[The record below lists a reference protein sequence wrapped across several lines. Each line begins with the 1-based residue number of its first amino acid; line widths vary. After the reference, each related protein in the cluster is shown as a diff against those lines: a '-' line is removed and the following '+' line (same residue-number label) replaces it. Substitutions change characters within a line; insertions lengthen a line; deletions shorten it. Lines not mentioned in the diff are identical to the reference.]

1 MEHPHSSAS
10 DSHQLLGPRSWALIA
25 LVVEIALLGQSF
37 VGGAW
42 SEGQAPFPFAWRDV
56 AIVHAACALP
66 LTGLLAASIRRR
78 FSAAGMIALAVL
90 VFGAGLIPLLEP
102 VRASL
107 MAALGAYPFLGAA
120 LRAASAFVVAL
131 SASLLWIVLSGK
143 PHNGNGQN
151 DWRFRTAVIGLSIT
165 VLVLAPALYVRARC
179 RHDVGRLGELLEQSR
194 FGEAHTLAQA
204 LLVLDA
210 GGQCN
215 GQALPELA
223 ARIDRAMGEIET
235 RLVRPLTFRSA
246 DGERLD
252 RARCLAMLGRT
263 ETAVEILQAI
273 RDPALAP
280 EVEYLRGAI

>member
-1 MEHPHSSAS
+1 M
-10 DSHQLLGPRSWALIA
+10 
-25 LVVEIALLGQSF
+25 
-37 VGGAW
+37 
-42 SEGQAPFPFAWRDV
+42 
-56 AIVHAACALP
+56 
-66 LTGLLAASIRRR
+66 
-78 FSAAGMIALAVL
+78 
-90 VFGAGLIPLLEP
+90 
-102 VRASL
+102 
-107 MAALGAYPFLGAA
+107 
-120 LRAASAFVVAL
+120 
-131 SASLLWIVLSGK
+131 LWIVLSGK

-179 RHDVGRLGELLEQSR
+179 RHDVGRLGELLEQAR
-194 FGEAHTLAQA
+194 FGEAHALTQA

-280 EVEYLRGAI
+280 EVEYLRGAIYENRNEWEIALVSYQRARAAWDARPPSPAREAGKARATTGVAFCERKLGRYAEAKGKGYQEVADYVSHGRFPFPAGPVL